1 MDNKKITVKELAKKL
16 GVSIST
22 VSKALNDSHEI
33 SEDTKKRVQE
43 LADRYNYKPNRL
55 AVNLKSGSTRTIGV
69 ILPSILSNFFTAVLC
84 GIEQVTNEH
93 NYNIITCFSNES
105 FEREMTNMDILSNG
119 IIDGLIVAI
128 SEETQIRKDYNHF
141 KQCIQKGTPLVMFD
155 RVTGAIE
162 CDKVVVDDFNDAFLA
177 TGHLVRCGCE
187 NIALVSA
194 IDFLSVGKNRVKGF
208 VSAIEDNFGEL
219 NDEMLIRCNV
229 EELEDR
235 IEALLSKRKVD
246 GLFAVDED
254 ASLAIWKVCRRLGL
268 SIPEEVSVIGYAGEK
283 LARNLNPS
291 LTTVNQNGVE
301 IGRES
306 ARILLERLSKDPKV
320 YTTKVINTTIERRA
334 STGRKRTLKSFN
346 QEPK

>member
-1 MDNKKITVKELAKKL
+1 MDKKKITVKELAKKL

-33 SEDTKKRVQE
+33 SEETKKRVQE
-43 LADRYNYKPNRL
+43 LAERYHYKPNRL

-84 GIEQVTNEH
+84 GIEQVTNDQ

-128 SEETQIRKDYNHF
+128 SEETQIRRDYDHF
-141 KQCIQKGTPLVMFD
+141 KQCIQKGIPLVMFD
-155 RVTGAIE
+155 RVTSAIE
-162 CDKVVVDDFNDAFLA
+162 CDKVVVDDYNDAFVA
-177 TGHLVRCGCE
+177 TEHLVDCGCE

-208 VSAIEDNFGEL
+208 ESAVEENLGHLD
-219 NDEMLIRCNV
+219 DDMLIRCKV
-229 EELEDR
+229 DELENR
-235 IEALLSKRKVD
+235 LEALLSKRKVD
-246 GLFAVDED
+246 GIFAVDED
-254 ASLAIWKVCRRLGL
+254 ASLAIWKVCRKLGL
-268 SIPEEVSVIGYAGEK
+268 QIPEQVSAIGYAGEK
-283 LARNLNPS
+283 LARNLNPA

-306 ARILLERLSKDPKV
+306 ARILLDRLSRNPKG
-320 YTTKVINTTIERRA
+320 YTTQVINTTIERRA
-334 STGRKRTLKSFN
+334 STNRKRTFKSYR
-346 QEPK
+346 Q